1 MNYVNFIMKEF
12 REKNSAILASRPIS
26 ITVCYRDSKQAR
38 LISIHI
44 YLRDQKNEK
53 VPEELYQQQI
63 DNNNASI
70 QKQYALREEKLK
82 EQGLYDVGSERYQD
96 LAEDISKADEEILK
110 LQKDNEDLKDSIY
123 ELRISNLEKT
133 IQGYSD
139 LEDELK
145 DMRDLLNDDAFLDK
159 NGGIT
164 DEGLAQ
170 IALLSQSLGNAKKT
184 IAYYTIGL
192 QKLKELYENGIISLD
207 EYNDKSA
214 EYRKGIREATSD
226 VKSYQDSLTS
236 LYTYALKAEVD
247 ALDKIIDKRKK
258 SLEAKE
264 DYYNYDKKIRSQ
276 QRDVD
281 TIKAQIAALTGVKS
295 LLH

>member
-1 MNYVNFIMKEF
+1 MTCTIY
-12 REKNSAILASRPIS
+12 ILAP
-26 ITVCYRDSKQAR
+26 
-38 LISIHI
+38 
-44 YLRDQKNEK
+44 
-53 VPEELYQQQI
+53 
-63 DNNNASI
+63 
-70 QKQYALREEKLK
+70 
-82 EQGLYDVGSERYQD
+82 
-96 LAEDISKADEEILK
+96 
-110 LQKDNEDLKDSIY
+110 
-123 ELRISNLEKT
+123 
-133 IQGYSD
+133 
-139 LEDELK
+139 
-145 DMRDLLNDDAFLDK
+145 

-184 IAYYTIGL
+184 IADYTTGL

-236 LYTYALKAEVD
+236 LYTDALKAEVD

-258 SLEAKE
+258 AQEQQES
-264 DYYNYDKKIRSQ
+264 YYQFQKKVNSQ
-276 QRDVD
+276 QKDVD